1 MEQKQAIEIL
11 ATYIPIYPKAFEE
24 LFKLYGNDNGNK
36 QRAYEVFQRKWEK
49 VDLEAL
55 KTVIK
60 MYLVDMDYIKCSDYK
75 PHFENFLHSN
85 LESYILKKQKE
96 I

>member
-1 MEQKQAIEIL
+1 MK
-11 ATYIPIYPKAFEE
+11 T
-24 LFKLYGNDNGNK
+24 
-36 QRAYEVFQRKWEK
+36 
-49 VDLEAL
+49 L